1 LKILLDMNLSPDWV
15 RLLVNAGHEAVHWVD
30 VGPANA
36 PDTAIMAW
44 ARDHE
49 HVVITHD
56 LDFGALLHATGA
68 LAPSV
73 IQFRGQDVR
82 PVTLGAQ
89 ALMALDQAQDEIKR
103 GALISV
109 DVKRLRITSLP
120 LGRH

>member
-1 LKILLDMNLSPDWV
+1 MNLSPDWV

-44 ARDHE
+44 ARDHG
-49 HVVITHD
+49 HVVFTHD

-68 LAPSV
+68 RAPSV

-82 PVTLGAQ
+82 PETLGAQ
-89 ALMALDQAQDEIKR
+89 ALRALDQAHDEMNQ

-120 LGRH
+120 LGKQ